1 MKKVLV
7 VLFLSLVV
15 LGYGCTS
22 KETELYKKDAQAV
35 LEQLD
40 KIRATVEIGI
50 NYKDY
55 SSKLGDANYHFS
67 NFIDKYQKNER
78 INKLN
83 SYKAI
88 SNAIENYKAAMIFWN
103 AKVKEP
109 YSQKLEYDLKIMSV
123 DELIGLD
130 FFSAA
135 IFIKNAKALLNN
147 SDKEKDKAVAK
158 KFEELNKNKD
168 AIANDMTM
176 LKTTNRDLFDKM
188 NEVQDK
194 IKKFKESFGS
204 ALPL

>member
-1 MKKVLV
+1 MKKGRV
-7 VLFLSLVV
+7 VLFISLVV

-22 KETELYKKDAQAV
+22 KETELYKKDSQSV

-40 KIRATVEIGI
+40 KIRTAVEIGI

-55 SSKLGDANYHFS
+55 SSKIGDANYHLS

-88 SNAIENYKAAMIFWN
+88 SNAIENYKAAKTFWS
-103 AKVKEP
+103 AKVEEP
-109 YSQKLEYDLKIMSV
+109 YSQNLEYDLKIMSV
-123 DELIGLD
+123 DELIKLE

-135 IFIKNAKALLNN
+135 IFIKNAKVLLNN
-147 SDKEKDKAVAK
+147 SDKEKDTAVAK

-176 LKTTNRDLFDKM
+176 LKTTNRDLPNKM

-194 IKKFKESFGS
+194 IKRFKESFGS
-204 ALPL
+204 TPSL